1 RAHDAWSH
9 LQQLS
14 VTLGNWRGEMEYGL
28 RGWSVNGKEVLV
40 KKRYIRPLT
49 DDLQSRPLPFD
60 IEDFLRVGQ
69 TLKEWFFF
77 ANSVVDGE
85 GAVVPSHGRFS
96 YVQYRYSPAT
106 VNVGY
111 EYGSIE
117 T

>member
-1 RAHDAWSH
+1 
-9 LQQLS
+9 
-14 VTLGNWRGEMEYGL
+14 
-28 RGWSVNGKEVLV
+28 
-40 KKRYIRPLT
+40 YIRPLT

-117 T
+117 TFEYGQTAAGISNQTDNGVPQPYIDTGRP